1 LSGGDYVIG
10 VDIGGT
16 FTDCAVVDGDGTV
29 TIAKAPSSPPDF
41 ETGFFAAIGHAARM
55 RETTLEEIVGGAR
68 GVYHGCTVG
77 TNALVEDKVKP
88 VGLITTRGHAD
99 SIFSMQSGRRMRSQS
114 PETIAHVAAHTKP
127 APLVPRRLVR
137 EVDERVTFDGN
148 ALVALNEGSVSEAI
162 EALLAEGVDAF
173 AISLLWSVANPDHEL
188 RIEQMV
194 RAAAPEAFIS
204 VAHRIAPRTGEYE
217 RTVATVVNALVGPP
231 TDAYLAVVEERLL
244 ALGYERPLQIMGC
257 SGGLITSEEA
267 RRLPVQTIGSGP
279 VAGVIGSRALT
290 LASEGESASVLT
302 ADMGGTTFDVGVIHQ
317 GDPLSR
323 STSWHDQYEFQ
334 TPTVDVR
341 SIGSGGGSLIR
352 HDPISD
358 TLKVGPESAG
368 ALPGPACYGRGGT
381 QATVS
386 DADLVLG
393 YFSPVGFA
401 GGEMTLDAAAA
412 ETALGEAGEPLGF
425 DARQA
430 AVAAV
435 RIVDNQMA
443 DAIRLASVQQ
453 GHDPRRFDLYA
464 FGGGGAV
471 HGAAI
476 ARELGMR
483 RVVVPLSDLASGW
496 SAFGVAGSEAL
507 IIEQVSV
514 GMTAPFDA
522 AALNERW
529 ASLEGLVAER
539 MESQG
544 IPPERIRLSR
554 FAEMRYPL
562 QINQIHV
569 PAPGGL
575 YDDAVLEDLI
585 AAYEREYARL
595 FGEGTGYSEAGY
607 AITSLRVEGR
617 AAITEHQLSPRA
629 EAAESESPAPTEER
643 EVTFVGPATA
653 TVATAIYDG
662 TELSPGVRIGGPAV
676 VSLPNTSVVVP
687 GDMTVSVD
695 SFGSLVLEFA
705 DQEEAR

>member
-1 LSGGDYVIG
+1 MSAGDYVIG

-16 FTDCAVVDGDGTV
+16 FTDCALVDGDGTV

-41 ETGFFAAIGHAARM
+41 ETGFFASIEHAARM
-55 RETTLEEIVGGAR
+55 RGVSLEEIVGGAR

-114 PETIAHVAAHTKP
+114 PEVIAHVAAHVKP
-127 APLVPRRLVR
+127 PPLVPRRLVR
-137 EVDERVTFDGN
+137 EVDERVTFDGK
-148 ALVALNEGSVSEAI
+148 ALVALNEGSAREAI
-162 EALLAEGVDAF
+162 EYLLGEGVDAF

-188 RIEQMV
+188 RIEEMV
-194 RAAAPEAFIS
+194 RAAAPDAFIS
-204 VAHRIAPRTGEYE
+204 IAHRIAPRTGEYE

-231 TDAYLAVVEERLL
+231 TDAYLAVVEERLR

-290 LASEGESASVLT
+290 LAADGEGASILT

-352 HDPISD
+352 HDPTSG

-381 QATVS
+381 EATVS

-393 YFSPVGFA
+393 YISPVGFA
-401 GGEMTLDAAAA
+401 GGEMTLDVEAA
-412 ETALGEAGEPLGF
+412 EAALRRAGEPLGF
-425 DARQA
+425 DLRETA
-430 AVAAV
+430 AAAV

-464 FGGGGAV
+464 YGGGGGV

-529 ASLEGLVAER
+529 ATLESLVAER

-544 IPPERIRLSR
+544 IPVARIRISR

-562 QINQIHV
+562 QINQVHV
-569 PAPGGL
+569 PAPEGV
-575 YDDAVLEDLI
+575 YDEGTLEQLI

-617 AAITEHQLSPRA
+617 ANITEHKLGPRLA
-629 EAAESESPAPTEER
+629 SGEGDPPAPIEQR
-643 EVTFVGPATA
+643 EVTFVGSETA
-653 TVATAIYDG
+653 TVRTSIYAG
-662 TELSPGVRIGGPAV
+662 AELRPGAEIAGPAV

-687 GDMTVSVD
+687 GDMSLSVD

-705 DQEEAR
+705 NTEEVR

>member
-1 LSGGDYVIG
+1 MSGGDYVIG

-16 FTDCAVVDGDGTV
+16 FTDCAIVDGGGSV

-41 ETGFFAAIGHAARM
+41 ETGFFASIEHAAAM
-55 RETTLEEIVGGAR
+55 RDSTLEEVVGGAR

-88 VGLITTRGHAD
+88 VGLITTRGHGD

-114 PETIAHVAAHTKP
+114 PEVIAHVAAHTKP

-137 EVDERVTFDGN
+137 EIDERVAFDGN
-148 ALVALNEGSVSEAI
+148 ALVALNEDSARAAI
-162 EALLAEGVDAF
+162 AELVGEGVDAF
-173 AISLLWSVANPDHEL
+173 AISLLWSVANPAHEL
-188 RIEQMV
+188 RVEELV
-194 RAAAPEAFIS
+194 REAAPGAFIS

-231 TDAYLAVVEERLL
+231 TDAYLAVVEERLRE
-244 ALGYERPLQIMGC
+244 LGYQRPLQIMGC

-279 VAGVIGSRALT
+279 VAGVIGSQALT
-290 LASEGESASVLT
+290 LAAGRADASVLT

-317 GDPLSR
+317 GAPLSR

-352 HDPISD
+352 HDPIAG

-393 YFSPVGFA
+393 YISPVGFA
-401 GGEMTLDAAAA
+401 GGEMTLDVEAA
-412 ETALGEAGEPLGF
+412 ESALLRAGEPLGF
-425 DARQA
+425 DAREA
-430 AVAAV
+430 AAAAV

-464 FGGGGAV
+464 YGGGGAV

-476 ARELGMR
+476 ARELGMP

-514 GMTAPFDA
+514 GMIAPFDA
-522 AALNERW
+522 GELNQRW
-529 ASLEGLVAER
+529 ATLEHLVGER
-539 MESQG
+539 MEAQG
-544 IPPERIRLSR
+544 IPASRIRLSR

-562 QINQIHV
+562 QINQVHV
-569 PAPGGL
+569 PAPDGV
-575 YDDAVLEDLI
+575 YDGAILDDLI

-595 FGEGTGYSEAGY
+595 YGEGTGYSEAGY

-617 AAITEHQLSPRA
+617 ANITENQIGPRP
-629 EAAESESPAPTEER
+629 EAVDGDPPTPTEHR
-643 EVTFVGPATA
+643 DVTFVGPATE
-653 TVATAIYDG
+653 TVSAAIYDG
-662 TELSPGVRIGGPAV
+662 TGLRPGARISGPAV
-676 VSLPNTSVVVP
+676 VGLPNTSVVVP
-687 GDMTVSVD
+687 ADMTVTVD

-705 DQEEAR
+705 DTEEQR